1 MSFCGS
7 VQTNT
12 SSICQSKVWPFGLD
26 GVHMDVFNLL
36 FWFSLEMKNE
46 IVMKG
51 ALYQKSVQVDLCFLQ
66 LGSGRIAIK
75 IKRP

>member
-26 GVHMDVFNLL
+26 GVHMDVINLL

-46 IVMKG
+46 IVIKG
-51 ALYQKSVQVDLCFLQ
+51 PFIKKVSRWISVFYNFVQEEL
-66 LGSGRIAIK
+66 
-75 IKRP
+75 P